1 MRLRDA
7 IDSHPLLAKY
17 THCLSTAEL
26 IPAEFRPSGMN
37 PTQQA
42 AHARTVRKET
52 APCAPLPDFTGF
64 HRAFLDHAGAGDHPT
79 REGDVRRAYFLSYD
93 DTRYE
98 YLQADEVG
106 QRMEAGQP
114 MVSATLSR
122 PTRSGS
128 RCSFQASCSARRSWS
143 SCAAWTPLR
152 CTAMS
157 RRPATASIP
166 ARRSRSPRTN
176 PDHSGYGT
184 TRHPSPTAPLA
195 AGAELTQAA
204 DHGGEGCHCRVL
216 TVAGGKMAALL
227 FSGSCVL
234 AARLVLTS
242 LICLVSLTDQSDL
255 EFRSRM

>member
-37 PTQQA
+37 PPQQA

-93 DTRYE
+93 DTRCE

-114 MVSATLSR
+114 VVSAT
-122 PTRSGS
+122 
-128 RCSFQASCSARRSWS
+128 FV
-143 SCAAWTPLR
+143 
-152 CTAMS
+152 
-157 RRPATASIP
+157 
-166 ARRSRSPRTN
+166 
-176 PDHSGYGT
+176 
-184 TRHPSPTAPLA
+184 APYPP
-195 AGAELTQAA
+195 GFP
-204 DHGGEGCHCRVL
+204 VL
-216 TVAGGKMAALL
+216 VPGQL
-227 FSGSCVL
+227 FSKE
-234 AARLVLTS
+234 
-242 LICLVSLTDQSDL
+242 IL
-255 EFRSRM
+255 EFMRSLDTPEVHGYDPQAGYRVYTGKALEIAQDEP